1 MGRGVTV
8 DQQTRLQYAGLYLL
22 TLIKDPEIDTDEML
36 AEDEELLTPILS
48 WLVERDYT
56 RVGDDDRL
64 RITGKGS
71 DVVEQFKERYQS
83 FLRGYDVFCAVDLE
97 AGDFAFAYYDDFADR
112 DEWVAF
118 LSEERWDDL
127 RVAVGEYEGL
137 DSVEIVF
144 MSLVQDNRYGRRDDG
159 WDYDLLLGT
168 IWDEI
173 ALICN
178 NAVRLEDLSYQDG
191 GERIPA
197 EVVIQDIIQQ
207 GRELVERLQRY

>member
-1 MGRGVTV
+1 MGRRITV

-22 TLIKDPEIDTDEML
+22 KLVQDPEIDSDEIL

-48 WLVERDYT
+48 SLVERDYAY
-56 RVGDDDRL
+56 VGDDDRL

-71 DVVEQFKERYQS
+71 DVVEQFSERYQR
-83 FLRGYDVFCAVDLE
+83 FLRDFDVFCAVDLE
-97 AGDFAFAYYDDFADR
+97 TGDFAFAYYDDFTDR
-112 DEWVAF
+112 DEWELF

-127 RVAVGEYEGL
+127 RIAVGEYEGI

-144 MSLVQDNRYGRRDDG
+144 MSLVQDNRYGWRDDG
-159 WDYDLLLGT
+159 WDYDLLLGK

-173 ALICN
+173 ARICN
-178 NAVRLEDLSYQDG
+178 NAVRLEDLAYQDG
-191 GERIPA
+191 GEQISA

-207 GRELVERLQRY
+207 GRGLIERLRR